1 MRRFLIL
8 VTLMLF
14 LPFSVKAEEESRY
27 AAVVLEDSPSRYTR
41 MLLDE
46 LYLRDVQ
53 VTFLMGGRQLD
64 RDPEVAETIWEEGHE
79 IGLHGATLH
88 NMLDLSRRD
97 IARELEENRKLLPRD
112 AQIRFLY
119 PPGGCCSD
127 GVRQVS
133 RVLGLAL
140 LECTADARSWG
151 TEEIAGHVQNL
162 PDGAVILLQEGAS
175 GEPGHTLA
183 VLDALMDADIQL
195 LTLSELAKH
204 RDVPILPGRTYAAFP
219 AKD

>member
-8 VTLMLF
+8 MMLMLF
-14 LPFSVKAEEESRY
+14 LPLSVEAEEENRY
-27 AAVVLEDSPSRYTR
+27 AAIVLEDSPSRYTR
-41 MLLDE
+41 RLLDE
-46 LYLRDVQ
+46 LYQRDVQ

-64 RDPEVAETIWEEGHE
+64 RDPEVAETILEEGHE

-88 NMLDLSRRD
+88 NMLDMSRRD
-97 IARELEENRKLLPRD
+97 IARELEENRNFLPQD
-112 AQIRFLY
+112 AKVRFLY

-140 LECTADARSWG
+140 LECSADARSWG
-151 TEEIAGHVQNL
+151 AEEIAGHVRGL
-162 PDGAVILLQEGAS
+162 PDGAVLLLQEGAQ

-183 VLDALMDADIQL
+183 VIDALMEADIQL
-195 LTLSELAKH
+195 LTLSELAKL
-204 RDVPILPGRTYAAFP
+204 RDVPILPGRTYCGFP
-219 AKD
+219 RKD